1 MARDQPEGR
10 ERNRLYAQVLHA
22 ALEIMRGM
30 PSGRPRWAVER
41 LAERAARMERFIDM
55 SGMRGGWER
64 FDRAMD
70 DEEASLLREAP
81 GAVHVPDD
89 EIDDAVARILGWND
103 GGRGN
108 DGTGTG
114 EEWS

>member
-10 ERNRLYAQVLHA
+10 ERNRLYTQVLHA
-22 ALEIMRGM
+22 ALGIMRGM
-30 PSGRPRWAVER
+30 PPGRPRWAVER
-41 LAERAARMERFIDM
+41 LAERAARMERFI
-55 SGMRGGWER
+55 GMRGLRDGWER

-89 EIDDAVARILGWND
+89 EIDDAIARILGWND
-103 GGRGN
+103 GEGGD
-108 DGTGTG
+108 DGQGTK
-114 EEWS
+114 EEGS